1 MNKANDQ
8 VKDGINCGTEGERV
22 FTIPFFFEIHKSL
35 TFSKK

>member
-22 FTIPFFFEIHKSL
+22 FTIYLSFLKYIKV
-35 TFSKK
+35 